1 MSSGEEGLDEDDFG
15 FRGRAETPDD
25 SVEGDGAK
33 TKRKDKK
40 RRKRTPA
47 EKEARR
53 LRKEAEAAARNP
65 GGASPSGSVP
75 SDDSAMSSGIFGS
88 RKSNRVAPA
97 PSGKKGKGEGEA
109 TKAARGNEATKTN
122 EPGGLIMGANVKKC
136 PTCRFPVIIGARFC
150 AGCGT
155 RNEDQSAVEHLLR
168 DIDGEASVK
177 AMIAAAKENGL
188 AAPDFREGVTLTTA
202 PPPPAMDGA
211 DPVVVHV
218 WDPDWARCG
227 RLCHPC
233 GWDCDKDMW
242 PEPRDPEAPGET
254 LAPFRERFLYYLCDR
269 HQVLVC
275 VFHDQD
281 DDFSAVERQVS
292 IVCTVMQCWWCT
304 LMMVSGLEEAEAAT
318 EEARVSVLPDFV
330 VVAIV
335 TDIFTTIFEAFSKF
349 EYRNIEIGRVIT
361 VPLFLAHLLMAA
373 ITTSGNAHRE
383 ELLAKTS
390 WMFIV
395 ALACEWLAIQ
405 PLYVATRVFLYG
417 VGCRCRGVPIGLGP
431 KSPF

>member
-1 MSSGEEGLDEDDFG
+1 MRAFVPPVRVGLRQG
-15 FRGRAETPDD
+15 HVA
-25 SVEGDGAK
+25 GA
-33 TKRKDKK
+33 
-40 RRKRTPA
+40 A
-47 EKEARR
+47 GS
-53 LRKEAEAAARNP
+53 
-65 GGASPSGSVP
+65 GGAGRDVGSV
-75 SDDSAMSSGIFGS
+75 S
-88 RKSNRVAPA
+88 R
-97 PSGKKGKGEGEA
+97 
-109 TKAARGNEATKTN
+109 
-122 EPGGLIMGANVKKC
+122 
-136 PTCRFPVIIGARFC
+136 
-150 AGCGT
+150 
-155 RNEDQSAVEHLLR
+155 
-168 DIDGEASVK
+168 
-177 AMIAAAKENGL
+177 
-188 AAPDFREGVTLTTA
+188 
-202 PPPPAMDGA
+202 A
-211 DPVVVHV
+211 D
-218 WDPDWARCG
+218 
-227 RLCHPC
+227 
-233 GWDCDKDMW
+233 
-242 PEPRDPEAPGET
+242 
-254 LAPFRERFLYYLCDR
+254 LYYLCDR

-383 ELLAKTS
+383 GLLAKTS

-417 VGCRCRGVPIGLGP
+417 VGCRCRGTHRPRAQVAVLGEGLENTSGAY
-431 KSPF
+431 SSSRTR